1 MLISRPRPDV
11 FLRFQ
16 NGDFFLRLAYRLHQE
31 RQKSLSITY
40 LLQKI
45 ENVRQSGFLKGQLL
59 VYQPVPGSQI
69 VGKRR
74 KWKAREKGARREK
87 GNFFPPVLFSC
98 WRFLNSADLTI
109 SEPGDRL
116 LVHVGTDENG
126 CCRIRWYHI
135 SYTASVTHGLWG
147 ILSYFHHIFMSVF
160 EWTGENDS
168 KRYCRRVFFEN
179 GGKNLRFQKIAEACG
194 RDPIS
199 NRPVRVPFK
208 TRLSM
213 AFRWGKNQTNGK
225 NMLKT

>member
-45 ENVRQSGFLKGQLL
+45 KNVRQSGFLKGQLL
-59 VYQPVPGSQI
+59 VYQPVTGSQI

-98 WRFLNSADLTI
+98 WRFVNSADLTI

-168 KRYCRRVFFEN
+168 KRYLSTRILRKRRKKSPFS
-179 GGKNLRFQKIAEACG
+179 KNCG
-194 RDPIS
+194 
-199 NRPVRVPFK
+199 
-208 TRLSM
+208 SM
-213 AFRWGKNQTNGK
+213 WPGSDKQ
-225 NMLKT
+225 